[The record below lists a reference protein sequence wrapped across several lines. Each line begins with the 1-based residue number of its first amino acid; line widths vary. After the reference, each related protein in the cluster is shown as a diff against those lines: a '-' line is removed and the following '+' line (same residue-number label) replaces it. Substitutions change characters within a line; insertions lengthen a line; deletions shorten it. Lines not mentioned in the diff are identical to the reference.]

1 MVTVKVNLKARQ
13 HVRDLLSN
21 YKTMEQE
28 INEIRQSIMTPYQ
41 ETDENYGGGKSSLPV
56 FEVEEKAIKL
66 ATNKQ
71 IRFRSQVLAVIE
83 NVLANSSDH
92 AQQIIELRYFTTDS
106 KGEPLKLSWV
116 KIAETVGGYSVDG
129 CRKIEKAVCDRIAQQ
144 LGW

>member
-1 MVTVKVNLKARQ
+1 MATVKVNLKARQ

-66 ATNKQ
+66 ATNRQ
-71 IRFRSQVLAVIE
+71 IRFRSQFLAVIE
-83 NVLANSSDH
+83 NVLANSSDN

-106 KGEPLKLSWV
+106 KGGQLKLSWV
-116 KIAETVGGYSVDG
+116 KIAEMVGGYSVDG
-129 CRKIEKAVCDRIAQQ
+129 CRKIEKAVCDRIAEQ